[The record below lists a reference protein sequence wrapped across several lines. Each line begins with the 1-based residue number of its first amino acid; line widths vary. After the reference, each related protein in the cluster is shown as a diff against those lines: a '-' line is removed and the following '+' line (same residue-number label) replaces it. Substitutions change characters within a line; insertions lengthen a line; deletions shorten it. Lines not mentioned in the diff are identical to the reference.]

1 MAPYQRNRRSKEES
15 NGNLRTGKY
24 SNQNKNLSGQGQ
36 QQNGKDRGKSQ

>member
-1 MAPYQRNRRSKEES
+1 MEPYQRNRRSKEES

-24 SNQNKNLSGQGQ
+24 SKNKNLSGQGQ